1 MKMITA
7 IIRPVGINALKEA
20 LCDEGING
28 MTISEVRGFG
38 RQLGKKEIFRG
49 VEYTVEYVPN
59 LKIEILVKD
68 SDTDRVVDIVA
79 KTTRTGETGAT
90 GDGKIFVYHV
100 EDVVRIRT
108 GERGEKAI

>member
-1 MKMITA
+1 MKMVTA
-7 IIRPVGINALKEA
+7 IIRPVGINALKDA
-20 LCDEGING
+20 LCAEGING

-68 SDTDRVVDIVA
+68 SDLERVVDIMA
-79 KTTRTGETGAT
+79 KTTKTGET
-90 GDGKIFVYHV
+90 GDGKIFVFPV
-100 EDVVRIRT
+100 EEVIRIRT